1 MFITLNE
8 GDRTLSES
16 ESSPR
21 IGQVVRIERG
31 REAGQ
36 YAVIIDFVDD
46 GFVLLADGEKRKYD
60 RPKKKNIQHVS
71 CTSFVS
77 PEVQHS
83 LLETGRVTNGKLRF
97 AVGKY
102 ISEQVTDLEKGD
114 QLDGERRC
122 N

>member
-1 MFITLNE
+1 MN
-8 GDRTLSES
+8 ES

-21 IGQVVRIERG
+21 LGQIVRIVQG

-36 YAVIIDFVDD
+36 YAVVIDVLD
-46 GFVLLADGEKRKYD
+46 GRFVLLADGEKRKYD
-60 RPKKKNIQHVS
+60 RPKKKNMQHIELMD
-71 CTSFVS
+71 FIS
-77 PEVQHS
+77 PEVQNS

-97 AVGKY
+97 AVSKY
-102 ISEQVTDLEKGD
+102 INELVTDLKKGD

>member
-1 MFITLNE
+1 MLNE
-8 GDRTLSES
+8 T

-21 IGQVVRIERG
+21 IGQVVRVLQG

-36 YAVIIDFVDD
+36 YAIIIKIIDDRFVM
-46 GFVLLADGEKRKYD
+46 LADGEKRKFD
-60 RPKKKNIQHVS
+60 RPKKKNIQHLEILDH
-71 CTSFVS
+71 VS
-77 PEVQHS
+77 PEVQNS

-97 AVGKY
+97 ALSKFVN
-102 ISEQVTDLEKGD
+102 EVVTDLKKGD

>member
-1 MFITLNE
+1 M
-8 GDRTLSES
+8 SES

-21 IGQVVRIERG
+21 IGQIVRIERG

-36 YAVIIDFVDD
+36 YAVVIDKLED
-46 GFVLLADGEKRKYD
+46 GAVMLADGEKRKYD
-60 RPKKKNIQHVS
+60 RPKKKNMQHVS
-71 CTSFVS
+71 CTSFIS
-77 PEVQHS
+77 PEVQSS

-97 AVGKY
+97 AVSKY
-102 ISEQVTDLEKGD
+102 INELVTDLEKGE

>member
-1 MFITLNE
+1 MN
-8 GDRTLSES
+8 ES

-21 IGQVVRIERG
+21 IGQIVRIVQG

-36 YAVIIDFVDD
+36 YAVVIDVLD
-46 GFVLLADGEKRKYD
+46 GRFVLLADGEKRKYD
-60 RPKKKNIQHVS
+60 RPKKKNMQHIELMD
-71 CTSFVS
+71 FIS
-77 PEVQHS
+77 PEVQNS

-97 AVGKY
+97 AVSKY
-102 ISEQVTDLEKGD
+102 VNELVTDLKKGD